1 MPDAFFRSRE
11 FPLNILSE
19 KTIACLEA
27 LAAEK
32 GVDLQTAITAI
43 LNREL
48 PTRELGRNN

>member
-1 MPDAFFRSRE
+1 MPNAFPRYQE

-43 LNREL
+43 LGPRDY
-48 PTRELGRNN
+48 PSVRAQ